1 MYTYL
6 YIKTVCTFLYF
17 VGTIY
22 IHYTSILMIG
32 GCGVT
37 CSSLSS
43 QAELTAWKKVSP
55 EACERPSL
63 LMMKSINFPDICVC
77 VCRVACRV
85 WLVTICGGAGHFF
98 IHVSRKDA
106 QSSYIVFNY
115 FYKVIYASYT
125 GSLRSLGNH
134 IKIFFTIPPGVVE
147 ITWLTKTFFY
157 LDKG

>member
-1 MYTYL
+1 
-6 YIKTVCTFLYF
+6 
-17 VGTIY
+17 
-22 IHYTSILMIG
+22 
-32 GCGVT
+32 
-37 CSSLSS
+37 
-43 QAELTAWKKVSP
+43 
-55 EACERPSL
+55 
-63 LMMKSINFPDICVC
+63 MMKSINFPDICVC

-98 IHVSRKDA
+98 IHVGRKDA

-157 LDKG
+157 LDLPQRHFLPKRLNCKLTTSFDFGLYILTI